1 MVENTSMEKM
11 MLKFLTR
18 YYPVSRHKIKDR
30 FKRGILFEDGLIYEL
45 SDKKQMN
52 ILYHKLINTLKHVFN
67 CNEETCKDVLSK
79 VL

>member
-1 MVENTSMEKM
+1 MMENNPIEKIMV
-11 MLKFLTR
+11 KFIFR
-18 YYPVSRHKIKDR
+18 YYPVSRYKIKDR

-52 ILYHKLINTLKHVFN
+52 ILHHKLINTLKHVFN

>member
-1 MVENTSMEKM
+1 MVENNSMEKM

-30 FKRGILFEDGLIYEL
+30 FKRGILFDDGHVYQI
-45 SDKKQMN
+45 SDKKEMDQV
-52 ILYHKLINTLKHVFN
+52 YHRLINILKHVFD
-67 CNEETCKDVLSK
+67 CNEETCKLVLSQ

>member
-1 MVENTSMEKM
+1 MVENNSMEKM

-30 FKRGILFEDGLIYEL
+30 FKRGILFDDGYIYQL
-45 SDKKQMN
+45 SDKKEMN
-52 ILYHKLINTLKHVFN
+52 QAYYRLLDTLKFIFD
-67 CNEETCKDVLSK
+67 CNEETCKSVLNQ